1 MNTLLS
7 VKNLTVSFITR
18 DTEVEAVKNVSFD
31 IAPGETLGI
40 VGESGSGKSV
50 TAQTIMRLLPSPP
63 SIIKSGEVIFKGHQL
78 LAKTDKEME
87 EIRGKEIGMIFQ
99 DPMSSLNPTMKIGH
113 QIEESLIKHRKLGKA
128 QAREAALEMLKLV
141 DIPHAEE
148 RYHQYPHEF
157 SGGMRQRVMIA
168 IALACRPSLLIAD
181 EPTTS
186 LDVTIQAQILSQMK
200 ELQKRLGTSIL
211 LITHDLGIVAG
222 FCDRVI
228 VMRKGEIVES
238 GTTEQIF
245 REPKHPYTIHL
256 LNALPR
262 IHEKKPPKPVPT
274 FRVPKEDG
282 PLIRVRS
289 LKQYFDIGK
298 GQIIKAVDGVSFDV
312 RPGETLGVV
321 GESGSGKS
329 TTGRAILRLYEPTA
343 GEVQFRGIPLQML
356 NRSEMKKMR
365 KHMGMIF
372 QDPHASLNPRLRIV
386 DIIGEALDVH
396 GLARSKKERE
406 KRVEELL
413 ELVGLDAS
421 HARRYPHEFSGG
433 QRQRICIARAL
444 AVEPEFIVCDEPLSA
459 LDVSIQAQIVKL
471 LEELQQRLGLTYL
484 FIAHDLAMI
493 KRISDRVAVMYKGKI
508 VELADSG
515 ELYDNPLHPYTQ
527 SLLEA
532 IPVPDPKAETFK
544 VLKPH
549 ADPDD
554 PDPYGL
560 SRSRFVE
567 VKPGHWVMVPAS

>member
-18 DTEVEAVKNVSFD
+18 ETEVEAVKNVSFD

-63 SIIKSGEVIFKGHQL
+63 SIVKSGEVIFKGHHL

-87 EIRGKEIGMIFQ
+87 DIRGKEIGMIFQ

-113 QIEESLIKHRKLGKA
+113 QIEESLIKHQKLSKA
-128 QAREAALEMLKLV
+128 QAREAALDMLKLV
-141 DIPHAEE
+141 DIPYAEE
-148 RYHQYPHEF
+148 RYHHYPHEF

-200 ELQKRLGTSIL
+200 ELQKQLGTSII

-245 REPKHPYTIHL
+245 REPKHPYTINL

-262 IHEKKPPKPVPT
+262 IDEKKKPKPAPS

-282 PLIRVRS
+282 PLIQVRS

-312 RPGETLGVV
+312 RQGETLGVV

-329 TTGRAILRLYEPTA
+329 TTGRAILRLHEPTA
-343 GEVQFRGIPLQML
+343 GEVLFRGIPLQML

-372 QDPHASLNPRLRIV
+372 QDPHASLNPRLRVV

-396 GLARSKKERE
+396 GLVRSKKERQ

-433 QRQRICIARAL
+433 QRQRIGIARSL

-493 KRISDRVAVMYKGKI
+493 KRISDRVAVMYKGRI
-508 VELADSG
+508 VELADSE
-515 ELYDNPLHPYTQ
+515 ELYDNPLHAYTQ
-527 SLLEA
+527 SLLKA

-544 VLKPH
+544 APKPH

-560 SRSRFVE
+560 NRSEFVE
-567 VKPGHWVMVPAS
+567 VKPGHWVMVPVS